1 MSRKKSSAAPRLLT
15 ILCSCAVF
23 IGLLGSGSSALA
35 QSTNLTI
42 STADDFNIS
51 LTPVIHPTG
60 PGANLS
66 VATLVTRILA
76 GGGQVAVLTY
86 GGFEGTPDSGEP
98 GDITINSSISYAS
111 PAGLELFLGSKGKT
125 VVNQPITVS
134 DTGFVTF
141 APLGSV
147 AVNAALSASSGDIGF
162 HFAARDQVTIDAPI
176 TTVGIRGI
184 DISAQSNDGTAGTAT
199 INQPLS
205 VTSGSGMVTVFAEQG
220 ISVAA
225 SLTVAEGY
233 ISLYS
238 DHNSVDVANGVAL
251 SATSPNTRTAPD
263 GGSQIFIGA
272 GLDINLGN
280 TGPGSIVSIIANTA
294 PLGFQAGRNLNVSH
308 VIAIAGA
315 GLSAVAAGDITVDGQ
330 VTADGSP
337 IVARAGNSF
346 ALSGV
351 FQTAGSASASVVVDD
366 LNPARP
372 NFSTSAQFSNTGTLV
387 LGPAGGVFAVTPSL
401 TQLGSYVPPASKIGV
416 WFGDATAIAGANYK
430 VTVPDPPT
438 AVSAFPGDHKAIVS
452 FAAPLSNGGSA
463 ITAYTVTTSPGG
475 VIATGTSSPIAV
487 SGLNNGTPYTF
498 TVVATNLIG
507 DSLPSAVSAAVI
519 PAIPVVSPVPALSSW
534 FLLLLAGL
542 MIGLAGLLQRL
553 QRI

>member
-1 MSRKKSSAAPRLLT
+1 MSRKKSSAAPRLLA

-23 IGLLGSGSSALA
+23 IGLLGFGSGASA

-51 LTPVIHPTG
+51 LTPVVHPTG

-76 GGGQVAVLTY
+76 GSGQVAVLTY
-86 GGFEGTPDSGEP
+86 GGFDGTPDSGEP

-111 PAGLELFLGSKGKT
+111 PAGLELFVGSKGKT
-125 VVNQPITVS
+125 VINQPITVT

-141 APLGSV
+141 NADGSV
-147 AVNAALSASSGDIGF
+147 TINAMLSGSSGDVGF
-162 HFAARDQVTIDAPI
+162 ILFAGDQVTIDAPI
-176 TTVGIRGI
+176 TTVGVRGI
-184 DISAQSNDGTAGTAT
+184 NISARSSDESTGTAI

-205 VTSGSGMVTVFAEQG
+205 VTAGAGMVSVFAEQG
-220 ISVAA
+220 VSVAA

-233 ISLYS
+233 ISLSS
-238 DHNSVDVANGVAL
+238 DHSSVDVANGVAL
-251 SATSPNTRTAPD
+251 SATSPNTRVGPD
-263 GGSQIFIGA
+263 GTQIAIDA
-272 GLDINLGN
+272 GVDVNLGN
-280 TGPGSIVSIIANTA
+280 SGPGSIVSVIANSA
-294 PLGFQAGRNLNVSH
+294 PLGLQAGRNLNISH

-330 VTADGSP
+330 ITADGSP

-372 NFSTSAQFSNTGTLV
+372 NFSTGAQFSNAGTLI

-401 TQLGSYVPPASKIGV
+401 THLGSYTPPASKIGV
-416 WFGDATAIAGANYK
+416 WFGDATAIVGANYK

-438 AVSAFPGDHKAIVS
+438 ALSAFPGDHKAIVS
-452 FAAPLSNGGSA
+452 FTAPLSNGGSS
-463 ITAYTVTTSPGG
+463 ITAYTVTANPGG
-475 VIATGTSSPIAV
+475 MIATGTSSPIAV
-487 SGLNNGTPYTF
+487 NGLNNGTPYTF
-498 TVVATNLIG
+498 TIVATNLIG
-507 DSLPSAVSAAVI
+507 DSLPSAASAAAI
-519 PAIPVVSPVPALSSW
+519 PAIPVVSPVPALWSW
-534 FLLLLAGL
+534 FLVLLAGL
-542 MIGLAGLLQRL
+542 MIGLAGLLQRS